1 VWIAV
6 LGSVKLFTNLEA
18 ALKGVFNRVLKNLRK
33 VSTRF
38 HSAQEKLTYGT
49 VRVGFRSLW
58 GRVLEKNARHETAVS
73 HMLVL
78 MSKNKDDANGALR
91 VALRAVAKPGLA
103 IEL

>member
-1 VWIAV
+1 M
-6 LGSVKLFTNLEA
+6 KLFPNLEA

-33 VSTRF
+33 ASARF
-38 HSAQEKLTYGT
+38 H
-49 VRVGFRSLW
+49 RRRSYVALW
-58 GRVLEKNARHETAVS
+58 GLLEKNARLEEASTDIRGLSCS
-73 HMLVL
+73 HARTIVL